1 MEVTN
6 RQNGMTM
13 QTNRS
18 ESNQDRTPS
27 ASLIASPM
35 SRRSLLLSFL
45 AATVAGGALVACGND
60 KAEPAD
66 TSDDTTPD
74 TSAPVDGID
83 HPADATAAVIRLGYV
98 GGMLPP
104 DYAFSQ
110 LPTVLVAGDGTV
122 YTPGVMTLQYPGP
135 LVLPVMSRT
144 ITEAGIQKLLER
156 ADSLGLLT
164 SPTPDYTPSGD
175 IMIADAPNTEVLLS
189 AKGSSFSHSAY
200 ALGMM
205 TPDGDGTRDN
215 TPARQA
221 LLDFSLALQDLAT
234 TVGAENL
241 GTEGPFTPAAYRIR
255 ARAAEQSEL
264 DAITPTPTVVE
275 WPASTGVKLADAT
288 NCITLTAQQAGTV
301 LADAKQDTYFSDGDS
316 LYFVAAAVLLP
327 GDPVC

>member
-1 MEVTN
+1 MNVN
-6 RQNGMTM
+6 
-13 QTNRS
+13 
-18 ESNQDRTPS
+18 TPRPDHLV
-27 ASLIASPM
+27 ATPL
-35 SRRSLLLSFL
+35 SRRSLLVSFL
-45 AATVAGGALVACGND
+45 AIPALGGVLAACGGNGD
-60 KAEPAD
+60 SASSTP
-66 TSDDTTPD
+66 DDTTPD
-74 TSAPVDGID
+74 TSTPVTGIE
-83 HPADATAAVIRLGYV
+83 HPTEATAAVIRLGYV

-104 DYAFSQ
+104 DYAFAQ

-122 YTPGVMTLQYPGP
+122 YTPGVMTMQYPGP

-144 ITEAGIQKLLER
+144 ITEAGIQILLAK

-164 SPTPDYTPSGD
+164 SPSPDYTPSGD
-175 IMIADAPNTEVLLS
+175 IMIADAPNTEVVLS

-205 TPDGDGTRDN
+205 TPSGDGTKDN

-221 LLDFSLALQDLAT
+221 LLDFSLALQDLTT

-264 DAITPTPTVVE
+264 DAIMPTPTVVE

-288 NCITLTAQQAGTV
+288 NCATLTAEQAGTV
-301 LADAKQDTYFSDGDS
+301 LADAKQDTYFKDGDS

-327 GDPVC
+327 GDPAC

>member
-1 MEVTN
+1 
-6 RQNGMTM
+6 
-13 QTNRS
+13 
-18 ESNQDRTPS
+18 
-27 ASLIASPM
+27 
-35 SRRSLLLSFL
+35 
-45 AATVAGGALVACGND
+45 
-60 KAEPAD
+60 
-66 TSDDTTPD
+66 
-74 TSAPVDGID
+74 
-83 HPADATAAVIRLGYV
+83 
-98 GGMLPP
+98 MLPP
-104 DYAFSQ
+104 DYAFAQ

-122 YTPGVMTLQYPGP
+122 YTPGVMTMQYPGP

-144 ITEAGIQKLLER
+144 ITEAGIQILLAK

-164 SPTPDYTPSGD
+164 SPSPDYTPSGD
-175 IMIADAPNTEVLLS
+175 IMIADAPNTEVVLS

-205 TPDGDGTRDN
+205 TPSGDGTKDN

-221 LLDFSLALQDLAT
+221 LLDFSLALQDLTT

-264 DAITPTPTVVE
+264 DAIMPTPTVVE

-288 NCITLTAQQAGTV
+288 NCATLTAEQAGTV
-301 LADAKQDTYFSDGDS
+301 LTDAKQDTYFNDGDS

-327 GDPVC
+327 GDPAC

>member
-1 MEVTN
+1 MNSPRPDHLVAT
-6 RQNGMTM
+6 
-13 QTNRS
+13 
-18 ESNQDRTPS
+18 
-27 ASLIASPM
+27 SL
-35 SRRSLLLSFL
+35 SRRSLLVSFL
-45 AATVAGGALVACGND
+45 AVPALGGVLAACGGNGD
-60 KAEPAD
+60 SASSTP
-66 TSDDTTPD
+66 DDTTPD
-74 TSAPVDGID
+74 DTTPDASTPVAGIE
-83 HPADATAAVIRLGYV
+83 HPAEATAAVIRLGYV

-122 YTPGVMTLQYPGP
+122 YTPGVMTMQYPGP

-144 ITEAGIQKLLER
+144 ITEAGIQILLAK

-164 SPTPDYTPSGD
+164 SPSPDYTPSGD
-175 IMIADAPNTEVLLS
+175 IMIADAPNTEVVLS
-189 AKGSSFSHSAY
+189 AKGSAFTHSAY

-205 TPDGDGTRDN
+205 TPSGDGTKDN
-215 TPARQA
+215 TPARQS
-221 LLDFSLALQDLAT
+221 LLDFSLALQDLTT

-264 DAITPTPTVVE
+264 DAIMPTPTVVE

-288 NCITLTAQQAGTV
+288 NCATLTAEQAGTV
-301 LADAKQDTYFSDGDS
+301 LTDAKQDTYFNDGDS

-327 GDPVC
+327 GDPAC

>member
-1 MEVTN
+1 MNSPRPDHLVAT
-6 RQNGMTM
+6 
-13 QTNRS
+13 
-18 ESNQDRTPS
+18 
-27 ASLIASPM
+27 SL
-35 SRRSLLLSFL
+35 SRRSLLVSFL
-45 AATVAGGALVACGND
+45 AVPALGGVLAACGGNGD
-60 KAEPAD
+60 SASSTP
-66 TSDDTTPD
+66 DDTTPD
-74 TSAPVDGID
+74 DTTPDASTPVAGIE
-83 HPADATAAVIRLGYV
+83 HPAEATAAVIRLGYV

-122 YTPGVMTLQYPGP
+122 YTPGVMTMQYPGP

-144 ITEAGIQKLLER
+144 ITEAGIQILLAK

-164 SPTPDYTPSGD
+164 SPSPDYTPSGD
-175 IMIADAPNTEVLLS
+175 IMIADAPNTEVVLS
-189 AKGSSFSHSAY
+189 AKGSAFTHSAY

-205 TPDGDGTRDN
+205 TPSGDGTKDN
-215 TPARQA
+215 TPARQS
-221 LLDFSLALQDLAT
+221 LLDFSLALQDLTT

-264 DAITPTPTVVE
+264 DAIMPTPTVVE

-288 NCITLTAQQAGTV
+288 NCATLTAEQAGTV
-301 LADAKQDTYFSDGDS
+301 LADAKQDTYFKDGDS

-327 GDPVC
+327 GDPAC

>member
-1 MEVTN
+1 MTN
-6 RQNGMTM
+6 RQNGMSM
-13 QTNRS
+13 KTNPS
-18 ESNQDRTPS
+18 ESRTGSARP

-45 AATVAGGALVACGND
+45 AATVAGGALVACGSD
-60 KAEPAD
+60 AAEPAD

-74 TSAPVDGID
+74 TSTPVDGID
-83 HPADATAAVIRLGYV
+83 HPTEATAAIIRLGYV

-110 LPTVLVAGDGTV
+110 LPTLLVAGDGTV
-122 YTPGVMTLQYPGP
+122 FTPGVMTLQYPGP

-144 ITEAGIQKLLER
+144 ITEAGIQKLLEK

-164 SPTPDYTPSGD
+164 SPTPDYTPAGD
-175 IMIADAPNTEVLLS
+175 IMIADAPNTEVVLS

-205 TPDGDGTRDN
+205 TPDGDGTKDN

-221 LLDFSLALQDLAT
+221 LLDFSLALQDLAA

-241 GTEGPFTPAAYRIR
+241 GAEGPFTPAAYRIR

-301 LADAKQDTYFSDGDS
+301 LTDAKQDTYFSDGDS

>member
-1 MEVTN
+1 MN
-6 RQNGMTM
+6 
-13 QTNRS
+13 
-18 ESNQDRTPS
+18 
-27 ASLIASPM
+27 SPHPEPLVATSW
-35 SRRSLLLSFL
+35 SRRSLLVSFL
-45 AATVAGGALVACGND
+45 AIPALGGVLAACGGNGD
-60 KAEPAD
+60 SASSTP
-66 TSDDTTPD
+66 DDTTPD
-74 TSAPVDGID
+74 DTTPDASTPVAGIE
-83 HPADATAAVIRLGYV
+83 HPAEATAAVIRLGYV

-122 YTPGVMTLQYPGP
+122 YTPGVMTMQYPGP

-144 ITEAGIQKLLER
+144 ITEAGIQILLAK

-164 SPTPDYTPSGD
+164 SPSPDYTPSGD
-175 IMIADAPNTEVLLS
+175 IMIADAPNTEVVLS
-189 AKGSSFSHSAY
+189 AKGSAFTHSAY

-205 TPDGDGTRDN
+205 TPSGDGTKDN

-221 LLDFSLALQDLAT
+221 LLDFSLALQDLTT

-264 DAITPTPTVVE
+264 DAIMPTPTVVE

-288 NCITLTAQQAGTV
+288 NCATLTAEQAGTV
-301 LADAKQDTYFSDGDS
+301 LADAKQDTYFKDGDS

-327 GDPVC
+327 GDPAC